1 MECNMNDSKDI
12 PFTEDQW
19 WRVVNNLHCTMHSLK
34 YLEEFYPRID
44 DDERER
50 MVKAI
55 EEFEQ
60 FSYKLY
66 DKFGDQ
72 FHHHPDARS
81 VCPNPDCHNIYAY
94 FFEDWKYCPKCGT
107 KLIFTYCD
115 KEGE

>member
-1 MECNMNDSKDI
+1 MI

-19 WRVVNNLHCTMHSLK
+19 WRVTNNLHVTTHSLK
-34 YLEEFYPRID
+34 YLEKVHPRID

-55 EEFEQ
+55 KEFEQ

-72 FHHHPDARS
+72 FHHRPDARS
-81 VCPNPDCHNIYAY
+81 VCRILTVKVSTHISGAIGIIAPNAEQSLRKQVNSGRESDIY
-94 FFEDWKYCPKCGT
+94 GN
-107 KLIFTYCD
+107 
-115 KEGE
+115 